1 MPLLTLADEYQ
12 ADQVKARCQDYIG
25 GQLTKHYRKHYRVPN
40 KVADQTPPPAC
51 AFGGSTTSAR
61 VFGTLTPPARVF
73 GTSTPPARVF
83 GNSTPSATQPA
94 SPVSPVSPWVDQL
107 TLYLWMCDQYQL
119 PRYRAEVMSLLLEA
133 IRRLDD
139 VAKGVHYASLPLQTR
154 VDLLEALCRK
164 LDGSHT

>member
-1 MPLLTLADEYQ
+1 MMPLLTLADEYQ

-25 GQLTKHYRKHYRVPN
+25 GQLTEHYRKRYRVPN
-40 KVADQTPPPAC
+40 KVAVQLP
-51 AFGGSTTSAR
+51 
-61 VFGTLTPPARVF
+61 L
-73 GTSTPPARVF
+73 STPAYLF
-83 GNSTPSATQPA
+83 GSGAVSATQPA
-94 SPVSPVSPWVDQL
+94 STVATVSPWVDQL
-107 TLYLWMCDQYQL
+107 TLYLGMCDQHQL

>member
-25 GQLTKHYRKHYRVPN
+25 GQLTEHYRKRYRVPN
-40 KVADQTPPPAC
+40 KVAVQLP
-51 AFGGSTTSAR
+51 
-61 VFGTLTPPARVF
+61 L
-73 GTSTPPARVF
+73 STPAYLF
-83 GNSTPSATQPA
+83 GSGAVSATQPA
-94 SPVSPVSPWVDQL
+94 STVATVSPWVDQL
-107 TLYLWMCDQYQL
+107 TLYLGMCDQHQL
-119 PRYRAEVMSLLLEA
+119 PRYRAEVMSLLVEA

-164 LDGSHT
+164 LDGSRTQS

>member
-1 MPLLTLADEYQ
+1 MPLLTMADEYQ

-25 GQLTKHYRKHYRVPN
+25 GQLTEHYRKRYRVPN
-40 KVADQTPPPAC
+40 KVAVQLPLSAC
-51 AFGGSTTSAR
+51 AFGA
-61 VFGTLTPPARVF
+61 
-73 GTSTPPARVF
+73 STPSAYLF
-83 GNSTPSATQPA
+83 GSGALSATQPA
-94 SPVSPVSPWVDQL
+94 SFVAPVSPWVNQL
-107 TLYLWMCDQYQL
+107 TLYLWMCDQHQL

-164 LDGSHT
+164 LDGSHTQS